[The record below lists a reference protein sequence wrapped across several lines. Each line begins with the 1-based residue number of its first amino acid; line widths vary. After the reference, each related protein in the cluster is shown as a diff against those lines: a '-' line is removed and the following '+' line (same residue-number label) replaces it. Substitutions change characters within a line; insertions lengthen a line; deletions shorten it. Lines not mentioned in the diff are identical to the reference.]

1 MMLLKGELGGFGGFF
16 KMLFNSYEKKPVPA
30 CILKGKSPAARCPT
44 KELRRNYPETAQK
57 LPRNYPETTQKLP
70 RNYPGTTQECS
81 DQFFKH
87 YDQFSKHYD
96 SVMLSGT
103 GGVVHGVFG

>member
-16 KMLFNSYEKKPVPA
+16 KMLFNSYGKNPVPA

-57 LPRNYPETTQKLP
+57 LPRNYPETTQ
-70 RNYPGTTQECS
+70 ECS

>member
-16 KMLFNSYEKKPVPA
+16 KMLFNSYGKNPVPA
-30 CILKGKSPAARCPT
+30 CILKGKFTCRSLPYKGT
-44 KELRRNYPETAQK
+44 TQE
-57 LPRNYPETTQKLP
+57 LPRKYTEN
-70 RNYPGTTQECS
+70 TQECS

-103 GGVVHGVFG
+103 GGGSSWCFWLVPE